1 MCEMKWNQNYR
12 CFTTEDTK
20 WNVLTKTSQQL
31 VYLPVYIL
39 YMLLLL
45 HGSNNFFCVLNFY
58 IGIKLRV
65 LKFQE
70 DLNSRIFN
78 FPEHFTIAKNAKL
91 DTREIKYQ

>member
-1 MCEMKWNQNYR
+1 MER
-12 CFTTEDTK
+12 T
-20 WNVLTKTSQQL
+20 TKTSQQL

-58 IGIKLRV
+58 IGIKFRV

>member
-1 MCEMKWNQNYR
+1 MKLKLPLFHNRRNKMER
-12 CFTTEDTK
+12 T
-20 WNVLTKTSQQL
+20 TKTSQQL